1 MAEVNDAT
9 PALQLC
15 PLPAVLRQNVSIPS
29 LRDLSPLTNL
39 QLELLESPGRATSI
53 HPPQRLSKET
63 KQMLGELISM
73 HQKVNSSFCLGFL
86 LCPPFTSLTFP
97 VSQENML
104 EAVEKQQLMVA
115 RVQVIPAQPLL
126 LLRGLFGCQYDP
138 WGLIPFQAPLAQ
150 QPLIP

>member
-1 MAEVNDAT
+1 M
-9 PALQLC
+9 P
-15 PLPAVLRQNVSIPS
+15 PLPCSSVPS
-29 LRDLSPLTNL
+29 QQCCVRMFPYPASDICLLWQTSSLNCWRAQAGQL
-39 QLELLESPGRATSI
+39 QSI
-53 HPPQRLSKET
+53 HLSVSAK
-63 KQMLGELISM
+63 KPSRCLGSSSQC
-73 HQKVNSSFCLGFL
+73 QKVNSSFCLGFL